1 MLTSEQ
7 HATFEERGYV
17 RLPAAF
23 AREDAADM
31 EAAVWAFLERKFGA
45 QRDRPETWNA
55 GVATGLQSLKRRRVF
70 EAIGGAATLGAF
82 DDLLGP
88 GRWISPRDWGQF
100 LITFP
105 AGGGGN
111 DGNGE
116 WTVPSRVWHTDF
128 GFLPSGDE
136 LFGLLLFS
144 FVSDVPS
151 QAGGT
156 LVVEGSHRLVK
167 RVLGNRPSLKK
178 IRMKQARQAIL
189 ASDPWLAALSSENDG
204 AAGDRVERFVRQQ
217 HVIGDVPVR
226 VSELTGQAG
235 DIVVGHPWLLHA
247 GSPCCTP
254 QPRIMRVQR
263 IRTRTEDA

>member
-1 MLTSEQ
+1 MLTPEQ
-7 HATFEERGYV
+7 HATFEERGWV

-45 QRDRPETWNA
+45 HRDRPETWNFGLA
-55 GVATGLQSLKRRRVF
+55 SGLQSLKRRAVF
-70 EAIGGAATLGAF
+70 QAIGGAATVGAL

-88 GRWISPRDWGQF
+88 GRWIPPRDWGQF

-105 AGGGGN
+105 T
-111 DGNGE
+111 GNGE

-128 GFLPSGDE
+128 GYLPSGDE
-136 LFGLLLFS
+136 LFGLLMFS
-144 FVSDVPS
+144 FLSDVPA

-156 LVVEGSHRLVK
+156 LIVEGSHRLVT
-167 RVLGNRPSLKK
+167 RVLGGRPSLKK
-178 IRMKQARQAIL
+178 IRMKQARKALL
-189 ASDPWLAALSSENDG
+189 ASDPWLRALSSKDDG

-217 HVIGDVPVR
+217 HVIGDIPVR
-226 VSELTGQAG
+226 VAELTGQAG
-235 DIVVGHPWLLHA
+235 DVIVGHPWLLHA